1 MKNEEIHLDVF
12 KDRSELHAD
21 GNVYVFKE
29 GEQDSETAVRYEY
42 LKSVLDNGFLEQL
55 YENNMT
61 YDFKFLDDRSKI
73 LIDNLT
79 AGITSEVGRALTGL
93 AFLQLTI
100 KSIIPKQSIRLHKG
114 GGRSGVFSWV
124 KGISMRTIDSNY
136 STPFLREHNLLN
148 INKYGIMMTRS
159 LAENYPYS
167 LLYKAEMRGLFNEWI
182 NIVDSLENGTMS
194 PIVSLNYLLSVLRN
208 RSNAIVKLADKA
220 CSLVESLPEKSFE
233 CIENL
238 LVAFYNNTRYSAR
251 AFEIVIHCFM
261 QAYVEMDFTSYTLV
275 PLSQM
280 RSANKKHGNIGDIEM
295 VDGEIIVESWDAKY
309 GKPYLLDELDELQD
323 KIELSPGVKIAGFIV
338 DKDASRKIEIN
349 EKIEYLMAFGGVS
362 VFIFNFTDWVN
373 YKIKDVPNSK
383 LSAFGRKW
391 ITAVVESFAR
401 KRLDSAPI
409 DEPCDVWLQDLISA
423 LTCNN

>member
-1 MKNEEIHLDVF
+1 M
-12 KDRSELHAD
+12 
-21 GNVYVFKE
+21 
-29 GEQDSETAVRYEY
+29 
-42 LKSVLDNGFLEQL
+42 
-55 YENNMT
+55 
-61 YDFKFLDDRSKI
+61 
-73 LIDNLT
+73 
-79 AGITSEVGRALTGL
+79 
-93 AFLQLTI
+93 
-100 KSIIPKQSIRLHKG
+100 
-114 GGRSGVFSWV
+114 
-124 KGISMRTIDSNY
+124 
-136 STPFLREHNLLN
+136 
-148 INKYGIMMTRS
+148 
-159 LAENYPYS
+159 
-167 LLYKAEMRGLFNEWI
+167 
-182 NIVDSLENGTMS
+182 
-194 PIVSLNYLLSVLRN
+194 
-208 RSNAIVKLADKA
+208 
-220 CSLVESLPEKSFE
+220 CSSDL
-233 CIENL
+233 
-238 LVAFYNNTRYSAR
+238 
-251 AFEIVIHCFM
+251 
-261 QAYVEMDFTSYTLV
+261 VEMDFTSYTLV